1 LAPARSDWIS
11 REVTPIEPERQPSH
25 HHIVGAKPEIAVE
38 NAGRRQGGVVAVH
51 HPLRIPRGPRRE
63 GHPHHGIG
71 IHGDRHEARR
81 FAARRGDVVE
91 TDHARARGTAN
102 DADDSKRGQPQ
113 LELRRHGGV
122 IEIAERGAADQH
134 FAVGE
139 AHDVFQLAAA
149 EIHADGDR
157 HRAQALQGEEHQCKL
172 DPVRQLDRHHVPGS
186 NAERAQPRRHAIDAV
201 RELAI
206 AEPARSIGQRLAIGR
221 RPNPPRQHGREGLV
235 APQARA
241 APARRHRRRQTSCE
255 PHALLPTRTADAITR
270 SSSWPRLFTPR

>member
-1 LAPARSDWIS
+1 MRAA
-11 REVTPIEPERQPSH
+11 
-25 HHIVGAKPEIAVE
+25 AKC
-38 NAGRRQGGVVAVH
+38 GVVAVH
-51 HPLRIPRGPRRE
+51 HPLRVPGGPRRE

-91 TDHARARGTAN
+91 TDHARARGTAD
-102 DADDSKRGQPQ
+102 DADDSKRGQPR

-122 IEIAERGAADQH
+122 IGNRGTCAQQTSILLSAKRMMYSSSRLRKSTLTVT
-134 FAVGE
+134 AT
-139 AHDVFQLAAA
+139 AP
-149 EIHADGDR
+149 R
-157 HRAQALQGEEHQCKL
+157 RSRAKNTECKL

-255 PHALLPTRTADAITR
+255 RHELLPTRTADAITR